1 RKVGAMI
8 TRLRQRLLAD
18 ERGSNAAEIVI
29 IAPVIAMLILVL
41 VAGGRTALADNATQS
56 AAYAAARAASLS
68 RHASTAVTNAEDA
81 ARRAMSQ
88 SGISCTTLT
97 VNVNASGLNTAIGTT
112 GTVSASVNC
121 VVSLADITLP
131 GIPGSRT
138 MSSSAASPVD
148 AYRERG

>member
-1 RKVGAMI
+1 MI
-8 TRLRQRLLAD
+8 TRLRQRLVAD

-29 IAPVIAMLILVL
+29 IAPVIAMLVLVL

-68 RHASTAVTNAEDA
+68 RDASTAVTNAEDA

-88 SGISCTTLT
+88 SGITTLT
-97 VNVNASGLNTAIGTT
+97 VSVDASGLNAAIGTT
-112 GTVSASVNC
+112 GTVSAAVNC
-121 VVSLADITLP
+121 DVSLADITLP

>member
-1 RKVGAMI
+1 MI
-8 TRLRQRLLAD
+8 ARLRQRLLTN

-56 AAYAAARAASLS
+56 AAFAAARAASLS
-68 RHASTAVTNAEDA
+68 RDTTSAISNAEDA
-81 ARRAMSQ
+81 ARRSMAQ
-88 SGISCTTLT
+88 AGISCTTLT
-97 VNVNASGLNTAIGTT
+97 VNVNASGLNAPIGTT
-112 GTVSASVNC
+112 GRVSADVNC
-121 VVSLADITLP
+121 DVSLSDITLP
-131 GIPGSRT
+131 GIPGNRT

>member
-1 RKVGAMI
+1 MI
-8 TRLRQRLLAD
+8 SRLRDRLLTN

-56 AAYAAARAASLS
+56 AAFAAARAASLS
-68 RHASTAVTNAEDA
+68 RDVNTATTNAEDA

-88 SGISCTTLT
+88 AGISCTTLT
-97 VNVNASGLNTAIGTT
+97 VNVDASGLTSPLGTT
-112 GTVSASVNC
+112 GRVSAAVNC
-121 VVSLADITLP
+121 DVSLSDITLP

>member
-1 RKVGAMI
+1 MI
-8 TRLRQRLLAD
+8 TRLRQRLVAD

-29 IAPVIAMLILVL
+29 IAPVIAMLVLVL

-68 RHASTAVTNAEDA
+68 RDASTAVTNAEDA

-88 SGISCTTLT
+88 SGITCTTLT
-97 VNVNASGLNTAIGTT
+97 VSVDASGLNTAIGTT
-112 GTVSASVNC
+112 GTVSAAVNC
-121 VVSLADITLP
+121 DVSLADITLP

>member
-1 RKVGAMI
+1 MI
-8 TRLRQRLLAD
+8 SPLRQRLLTN

-56 AAYAAARAASLS
+56 AAFAAARAASLS
-68 RHASTAVTNAEDA
+68 RDTTSATSNADDA
-81 ARRAMSQ
+81 ARRAMTQ
-88 SGISCTTLT
+88 AGINCTTLT
-97 VNVNASGLNTAIGTT
+97 VTVDASGLNVPLGTT
-112 GTVSASVNC
+112 GEVSASINCDVNL
-121 VVSLADITLP
+121 SDITLP

-138 MSSSAASPVD
+138 MTSSAASPVD

>member
-1 RKVGAMI
+1 MI
-8 TRLRQRLLAD
+8 ARFRERLLAD

-68 RHASTAVTNAEDA
+68 RDAVTATANADDA
-81 ARRAMSQ
+81 ARRAMNNA
-88 SGISCTTLT
+88 GIACTTLT
-97 VNVNASGLNTAIGTT
+97 VNVDASGLNTAIGTT
-112 GTVSASVNC
+112 GSVSAAVSCDVNL
-121 VVSLADITLP
+121 SDITLP
-131 GIPGSRT
+131 GIPGNRT
-138 MSSSAASPVD
+138 MSSTAASPVD

>member
-1 RKVGAMI
+1 MI
-8 TRLRQRLLAD
+8 ARLLRQRLLVD

-68 RHASTAVTNAEDA
+68 RDAVTATANAEDA
-81 ARRAMSQ
+81 ARRAMNNA
-88 SGISCTTLT
+88 GIACTTLT
-97 VNVNASGLNTAIGTT
+97 VNVDASGLNTAIGTT
-112 GTVSASVNC
+112 GRVSAAVNC
-121 VVSLADITLP
+121 DVNLSDITLP
-131 GIPGSRT
+131 GVPGNRT
-138 MSSSAASPVD
+138 MSSTAASPVD